1 MNEFIGLVI
10 YPFLFSTSS
19 RLTSAGLSTHSFML
33 RTGTEVMSF
42 VRMLSPWVSFGV
54 FGFSAFPLAFF
65 TGRAFGLD
73 FEGVLVAGAG
83 GGLGGAITRPL
94 RVLLSA
100 SSISAAER
108 GVGGEPAIM
117 A

>member
-42 VRMLSPWVSFGV
+42 VKMLNPWVSFGV

-65 TGRAFGLD
+65 TGLAFGLD
-73 FEGVLVAGAG
+73 FEGLLVAG